1 MASEVIDRARASYR
15 ERAWAAAYADFH
27 AADDESPLAIDDL
40 EQLAVTAYL
49 IGKDDDSLELWARAH
64 RDCLRLDDAERAA
77 RCGFWLAFHL
87 LLRGDIARSGGWVAR
102 IERLLDDRQ
111 LDCAVQGYVMVV
123 NGLVALDADDV
134 DHAYGLFTRATDIA
148 ARFTDPDL

>member
-1 MASEVIDRARASYR
+1 MASEVIDRARACYR

-77 RCGFWLAFHL
+77 RCGFWLAFHCFSAATSSGAEVGSPGSSGCSTTVGSTAQY
-87 LLRGDIARSGGWVAR
+87 RGMSWS
-102 IERLLDDRQ
+102 
-111 LDCAVQGYVMVV
+111 
-123 NGLVALDADDV
+123 
-134 DHAYGLFTRATDIA
+134 
-148 ARFTDPDL
+148 